1 MGIFLS
7 RDIATL
13 CPNFCW
19 SLWLANTKKNR
30 AASTPCILSN
40 QAWKVLEGHIKV
52 FRPLG
57 NNFHR
62 NFFLHRTRFSFCLR
76 DPFALFSKVQRH
88 TPCWKVFNYF
98 KWWFKSS
105 VGSIYE
111 LNHTSFHSEWNEP
124 GSDNCTPRPLPDL
137 KKTHST
143 RMVKT
148 ENNGS
153 KKILV
158 AIVFAQYYKHD
169 ERIF

>member
-1 MGIFLS
+1 MAGKY
-7 RDIATL
+7 
-13 CPNFCW
+13 
-19 SLWLANTKKNR
+19 KKSR
-30 AASTPCILSN
+30 AASKPCILSN
-40 QAWKVLEGHIKV
+40 QAWKVLEGQIKV

-57 NNFHR
+57 NNFHIKY
-62 NFFLHRTRFSFCLR
+62 FLHRTHFSFCLR

-111 LNHTSFHSEWNEP
+111 LNHTSIHSEWNEL

-137 KKTHST
+137 KKLIPPEWSKLKI
-143 RMVKT
+143 MVA
-148 ENNGS
+148 

-169 ERIF
+169 ERIFRNLFWCLRTLVDS